1 MKQAELTDLAIRKT
15 KENIVQ
21 LLGIGMVNSDAN
33 IKEVYGGEMGLLAI
47 IKGYMTLLEDMQGF
61 KVRTEKQ
68 EINNGLE

>member
-33 IKEVYGGEMGLLAI
+33 IKEVYDGEMGLLAL
-47 IKGYMTLLEDMQGF
+47 IKGYMTVLEDLQGF
-61 KVRTEKQ
+61 KARELG
-68 EINNGLE
+68 EHNGLE

>member
-21 LLGIGMVNSDAN
+21 LLGIGMANSDAN
-33 IKEVYGGEMGLLAI
+33 IKEVYGGEMGLLSI
-47 IKGYMTLLEDMQGF
+47 IKGYMTVLEDLQGF
-61 KVRTEKQ
+61 KLREQ

>member
-1 MKQAELTDLAIRKT
+1 MKQTELTDLAIRKT

-21 LLGIGMVNSDAN
+21 LLEIGMVNSDAN

-47 IKGYMTLLEDMQGF
+47 IKGYMTVLEDLQGF
-61 KVRTEKQ
+61 KLKEQ